1 MSYEIYNC
9 VAGEVRTSF
18 MNVNAIIV
26 TGAPRPAYDTDPWIG
41 KLRMVFQDTYTHYTD
56 IKLFGL
62 CFGHHTIALALLESH
77 GVYVEKN
84 PKGWEIGVGDID
96 VDQESL
102 D

>member
-41 KLRMVFQDTYTHYTD
+41 KLRMVFQGMFLLRTFCS
-56 IKLFGL
+56 KAELL
-62 CFGHHTIALALLESH
+62 GH
-77 GVYVEKN
+77 
-84 PKGWEIGVGDID
+84 
-96 VDQESL
+96 
-102 D
+102 